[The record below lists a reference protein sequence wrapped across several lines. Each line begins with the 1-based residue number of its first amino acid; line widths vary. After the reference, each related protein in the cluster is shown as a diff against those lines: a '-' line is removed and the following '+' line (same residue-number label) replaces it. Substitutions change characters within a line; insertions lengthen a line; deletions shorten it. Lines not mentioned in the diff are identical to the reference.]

1 MRTLSF
7 LSASALMSCILNG
20 CANSPTY
27 VKPYPIECSKEAFI
41 PAEPPVISESNQ
53 IVQTE
58 ADDAE
63 NRNRW
68 LITTVRL
75 GLAQNC
81 LGAAETVGY
90 IKRR

>member
-1 MRTLSF
+1 M
-7 LSASALMSCILNG
+7 
-20 CANSPTY
+20 
-27 VKPYPIECSKEAFI
+27 
-41 PAEPPVISESNQ
+41 ISESNQ